1 MLKPKILIDTSFI
14 LPTLGFMVERE
25 IIEAIK
31 YFRFFEI
38 YYSELSL
45 LEASWK
51 IVRLG
56 LSGKMEIILKG
67 VRAVKETYSRIEIP
81 CKAYALA
88 YKMWLEGHKDMID
101 NLLYSTAYF
110 LNMRFLTV
118 DDKLISFLR
127 STDYP
132 VDNVIILPEELK
144 AIASKM

>member
-14 LPTLGFMVERE
+14 LPTLGFIVERE

-31 YFRFFEI
+31 YFRFFKI

-51 IVRLG
+51 IVRLN
-56 LSGKMEIILKG
+56 LSGKIEIVLKG
-67 VRAVKETYSRIEIP
+67 IRAIKETYSKVEIP
-81 CKAYALA
+81 YRAYALA
-88 YKMWLEGHKDMID
+88 CKMWADGHRDMID

-110 LNMRFLTV
+110 LNMRFLTI
-118 DDKLISFLR
+118 DEELISFLR
-127 STDYP
+127 STGYP

-144 AIASKM
+144 TIVNRM

>member
-1 MLKPKILIDTSFI
+1 MKPKILIDTSFI

-31 YFRFFEI
+31 YFRLFKI
-38 YYSELSL
+38 YYSELSF

-67 VRAVKETYSRIEIP
+67 IRAVKETYSKVEIP
-81 CKAYALA
+81 YRAYALA
-88 YKMWLEGHKDMID
+88 CKMRVDGHRDMID

-110 LNMRFLTV
+110 LNMRFLTI
-118 DDKLISFLR
+118 DEELISFLR
-127 STDYP
+127 STGYP

-144 AIASKM
+144 AIVNRM